1 MSQENLEIVR
11 RFYDAL
17 NAGDVNTVR
26 DSLDPDAV
34 MRPMKGWPEPGP
46 YVGRDTIV
54 AYIAQ
59 LRDTWVAD
67 FLEPRSD
74 YVRASD
80 RVIARYAWKTVGHGP
95 PSNLE
100 ATAVHTLREGKIRE
114 IEFFGDHT
122 EALEAVG
129 LSE

>member
-1 MSQENLEIVR
+1 MRFSRNGDTAPTMSQENLEIVR

-17 NAGDVNTVR
+17 NAGEVNTVR

-54 AYIAQ
+54 AY
-59 LRDTWVAD
+59 
-67 FLEPRSD
+67 
-74 YVRASD
+74 
-80 RVIARYAWKTVGHGP
+80 AWKTVGQGP

-122 EALEAVG
+122 EALEAAG